1 MSSTTS
7 PGANAHGGTA
17 PPARRRGD
25 QMLLLRSRL
34 SLPMTRRVV
43 GLMEGRHRSV
53 LHGRGQDFDD
63 LSRYAP
69 GDDLGDIDWRSSA
82 RAGVPL
88 IKRYVHETTITVVL
102 AVDTGRTMTALARDG
117 ERKSE
122 VALELVRLV
131 AMLAHDGSDRLAL
144 VAADADRLL
153 TFPARHGRLHAE
165 ALLRRL
171 GDQLAATDPRAA
183 DPPAADL
190 SRLVSQVER
199 RCTQRCLVVLVTD
212 EAHPDADVD
221 PADGEGPDATAL
233 RRLRTRHDV
242 IVASVLDADP
252 RSGPDVDDGWSAPAP
267 LLRAPQVTR
276 AIAQAQAVRA
286 ARRLKVLH
294 RLGITGLT
302 VGRTDEVLAQ
312 LARALSTGGARTGGA
327 RRG

>member
-1 MSSTTS
+1 MD
-7 PGANAHGGTA
+7 GNGHGGTA
-17 PPARRRGD
+17 PSARRRGD

-102 AVDTGRTMTALARDG
+102 AVDTGRTMAALARGG
-117 ERKSE
+117 ERKSD

-131 AMLAHDGSDRLAL
+131 AMLTHDGSDRLAL

-171 GDQLAATDPRAA
+171 ADQMQAASSDL
-183 DPPAADL
+183 PAADL
-190 SRLVSQVER
+190 TRLVSQVER

-212 EAHPDADVD
+212 EAHPDADAD
-221 PADGEGPDATAL
+221 PAAGEGPDATAL

-252 RSGPDVDDGWSAPAP
+252 RTGPDVDDGWTAPAP
-267 LLRAPQVTR
+267 LLQTPEVTR
-276 AIAQAQAVRA
+276 AVAQAQAVRTF
-286 ARRLKVLH
+286 RREKVLK
-294 RLGITGLT
+294 RLGVTGLT
-302 VGRTDEVLAQ
+302 VGRSADVLAQ
-312 LARALSTGGARTGGA
+312 LARALSTGAPGA
-327 RRG
+327 RRA

>member
-1 MSSTTS
+1 MN
-7 PGANAHGGTA
+7 GASHGETA
-17 PPARRRGD
+17 PSARRRGD

-102 AVDTGRTMTALARDG
+102 AVDTGRTMTALARGG
-117 ERKSE
+117 ERKAD
-122 VALELVRLV
+122 VVLELARLV
-131 AMLAHDGSDRLAL
+131 AMLAHDGADRLAL
-144 VAADADRLL
+144 VAADTDRLL
-153 TFPARHGRLHAE
+153 TAPARHGRLHAE

-171 GDQLAATDPRAA
+171 ADQLCPAPSGL
-183 DPPAADL
+183 PAADL
-190 SRLVSQVER
+190 SRLVGQVER
-199 RCTQRCLVVLVTD
+199 RHAQRCLVVLVTD
-212 EAHPDADVD
+212 EAHPDADAD
-221 PADGEGPDATAL
+221 PAAGEGPDSAAL

-252 RSGPDVDDGWSAPAP
+252 RTGPDVDDGWTAPAP
-267 LLRAPQVTR
+267 LLRTPEVSQ
-276 AIAQAQAVRA
+276 AIAQAQARRA
-286 ARRLKVLH
+286 ARRQKVLH
-294 RLGITGLT
+294 RLGVTGLT
-302 VGRTDEVLAQ
+302 VGHTDGVLAQ
-312 LARALSTGGARTGGA
+312 LARALSTGARGAHRA
-327 RRG
+327 R

>member
-1 MSSTTS
+1 
-7 PGANAHGGTA
+7 
-17 PPARRRGD
+17 
-25 QMLLLRSRL
+25 MLLLRSRL

-102 AVDTGRTMTALARDG
+102 AVDTGRTMTALARGG
-117 ERKSE
+117 ERKAD
-122 VALELVRLV
+122 VALDLVRLV

-171 GDQLAATDPRAA
+171 AGQLRGAASDL
-183 DPPAADL
+183 PAADL
-190 SRLVSQVER
+190 PRLVSQVER
-199 RCTQRCLVVLVTD
+199 RHTQRCLVVLVTD
-212 EAHPDADVD
+212 EAHPDADVE
-221 PADGEGPDATAL
+221 AGEGPDAAAL

-252 RSGPDVDDGWSAPAP
+252 RTGPDVDDGWTAPAP
-267 LLRAPQVTR
+267 LLRTPEVTR
-276 AIAQAQAVRA
+276 AIAQAQARRA
-286 ARRLKVLH
+286 ARRQKVLH

-302 VGRTDEVLAQ
+302 IGHTDDVLAQ
-312 LARALSTGGARTGGA
+312 LARALSTGARGERRA
-327 RRG
+327 R

>member
-1 MSSTTS
+1 MNGSAMNGSAAS
-7 PGANAHGGTA
+7 GGGPGGLTA

-34 SLPMTRRVV
+34 SLPMTRRVA

-63 LSRYAP
+63 LSRYEP

-88 IKRYVHETTITVVL
+88 VKRYVHETTITVVL
-102 AVDTGRTMTALARDG
+102 AVDTGRTMAALARGG
-117 ERKSE
+117 ERKAD

-171 GDQLAATDPRAA
+171 ADQLSAGSSGLPATD
-183 DPPAADL
+183 L
-190 SRLVSQVER
+190 TGLVSQVER
-199 RCTQRCLVVLVTD
+199 RHAQRCLVVLVTD
-212 EAHPDADVD
+212 EAHPDADL
-221 PADGEGPDATAL
+221 AEGEGPDAVAL

-242 IVASVLDADP
+242 LVASVLDADP
-252 RSGPDVDDGWSAPAP
+252 RTGPDVDDGWTAPGA
-267 LLRAPQVTR
+267 LLRAPAASR

-286 ARRLKVLH
+286 ARRRKVLQ
-294 RLGITGLT
+294 RLGVTGLT
-302 VGRTDEVLAQ
+302 VGATGEVLAQ
-312 LARALSTGGARTGGA
+312 LARALGAGRA
-327 RRG
+327 SR

>member
-1 MSSTTS
+1 MNGRTTNGS
-7 PGANAHGGTA
+7 HGGTA

-34 SLPMTRRVV
+34 SLPMTRRVS

-102 AVDTGRTMTALARDG
+102 AVDTGRTMAALARGG
-117 ERKSE
+117 ERKPE
-122 VALELVRLV
+122 VALELARLV

-165 ALLRRL
+165 AVLRRL
-171 GDQLAATDPRAA
+171 GDQYGPATSGL
-183 DPPAADL
+183 PASDL
-190 SRLVSQVER
+190 TRLVSQVER
-199 RCTQRCLVVLVTD
+199 RHAQRCLVVLVTD
-212 EAHPDADVD
+212 EAHPDADAD
-221 PADGEGPDATAL
+221 PADGEGPDAVAL

-252 RSGPDVDDGWSAPAP
+252 RTGPDVDDGWTAPGP
-267 LLRAPQVTR
+267 LLRAPEVTR
-276 AIAQAQAVRA
+276 AIAQAQAVRTF
-286 ARRLKVLH
+286 RREKVLK
-294 RLGITGLT
+294 RLGVTGLT
-302 VGRTDEVLAQ
+302 VGRTDDVLAQ
-312 LARALSTGGARTGGA
+312 LARALASGPGG
-327 RRG
+327 RRAGR